1 MPAMNCGF
9 SDGASLDAWLAEWAL
24 HPNPRWTVFAR
35 AEAIETDELGAHHGP
50 VEDVQ
55 RLSLGAIRDFRVA
68 ENASI
73 GVGAL
78 VQQHFA
84 SDTLEPLYDGD
95 PAGAMAFVRLK
106 IG

>member
-1 MPAMNCGF
+1 
-9 SDGASLDAWLAEWAL
+9 
-24 HPNPRWTVFAR
+24 
-35 AEAIETDELGAHHGP
+35 

-55 RLSLGAIRDFRVA
+55 RLSLGAIRDFRINDHAVL
-68 ENASI
+68 

-84 SDTLEPLYDGD
+84 SDALEPSYGGD
-95 PAGAMAFVRLK
+95 PAGAMAFVRLR